1 MDPALKQRLIGAS
14 VLVVL
19 AVIFVPMLIDST
31 PRSDSEAIDLS
42 MPVAPNQNFE
52 TQVVPLGAPGPGAAL
67 PIANPDQVV
76 TVDTNAPARI
86 DALSG
91 DEPQVATPAPASE
104 PATPAPSAGART
116 EIAPPGAA
124 ARAAPAPAV
133 ESTPA
138 LPQVAATPTT
148 QLLPQPAA
156 GGRHLVQFGSYARG
170 ENAQALVAELGRA
183 GIRAETERVEV
194 DGKPTLRVRSG
205 PYADRTSAE
214 RVRLAARKLRPDVSS
229 SVTEIDVAPRTEVP
243 AVAAAGRVTGWAV
256 QVGALADAADANALR
271 DRLRSGGFTAYV
283 ETLRTERGTLYR
295 VRVGPEIQRANAQRL
310 RETLK
315 TRFALDGQVVTH
327 P

>member
-1 MDPALKQRLIGAS
+1 MDPALKQRLIGAA

-19 AVIFVPMLIDST
+19 AVIFVPMLIDDT

-42 MPVAPNQNFE
+42 MPSAPKQNFE
-52 TQVVPLGAPGPGAAL
+52 TQVVPLGTPGPGAAL
-67 PIANPDQVV
+67 PIANPDQVA

-91 DEPQVATPAPASE
+91 DEPQVAPPPVASEPPAPIAPANIPTPPSTGAPPLAPEAVTPAPA
-104 PATPAPSAGART
+104 
-116 EIAPPGAA
+116 
-124 ARAAPAPAV
+124 
-133 ESTPA
+133 
-138 LPQVAATPTT
+138 VAATATAPR
-148 QLLPQPAA
+148 LPQPAV
-156 GGRHLVQFGSYARG
+156 GGRHLVQFGSYARS

-183 GIRAETERVEV
+183 GIRAQTERVEV
-194 DGKPTLRVRSG
+194 DGKPALRVLSG

-214 RVRLAARKLRPDVSS
+214 RVRLAARQARPDVPSS
-229 SVTEIDVAPRTEVP
+229 LTEVDVAPRAEVP
-243 AVAAAGRVTGWAV
+243 SADAAGRVTGWSV
-256 QVGALADAADANALR
+256 QVGALAVAADANALR

-295 VRVGPEIQRANAQRL
+295 VRVGPETQRANAERL
-310 RETLK
+310 RDTLK